1 MLAGSG
7 LAAMSSLI
15 LFAPPQP
22 YLVQVVYKITTALA
36 ITAAA
41 FGWRSKRLA
50 GYGGLLVCS
59 AEYRPWRGR
68 CCWPFCAPARSGYSQ
83 PDGVSARFAA
93 AFISAVGRLLRRSGS

>member
-41 FGWRSKRLA
+41 FGWRSKPAA
-50 GYGGLLVCS
+50 GHGGLLVCS
-59 AEYRPWRGR
+59 AEYRPGGGGAAGR
-68 CCWPFCAPARSGYSQ
+68 SAHRHAGSGYG
-83 PDGVSARFAA
+83 PT
-93 AFISAVGRLLRRSGS
+93 